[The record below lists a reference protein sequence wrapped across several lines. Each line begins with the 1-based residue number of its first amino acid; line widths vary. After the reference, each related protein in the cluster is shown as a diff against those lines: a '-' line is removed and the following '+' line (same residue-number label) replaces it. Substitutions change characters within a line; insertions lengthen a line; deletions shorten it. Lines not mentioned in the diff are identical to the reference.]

1 MKQYQC
7 SCHHGHFLMF
17 FILSAATVELSHSL
31 GLCFA
36 KRWRTSTHLSSPA
49 LFPFLSLPPRL
60 HNHKGLVSW
69 SYTALRSW
77 RLWEKPPGRIVASS
91 VSLPPYTHP
100 PHPPPLSSPLPSS
113 PLPHFRCPCHLLV
126 KLNMTISWVLSHIP
140 SEIHPFIWEEIPA
153 GPT

>member
-7 SCHHGHFLMF
+7 SCRHGHFFMF

-31 GLCFA
+31 RLCFA
-36 KRWRTSTHLSSPA
+36 KRWRTSTHLSSS
-49 LFPFLSLPPRL
+49 FFFLPPCSRFSPCL
-60 HNHKGLVSW
+60 PVCIIIKDFCRGV
-69 SYTALRSW
+69 TLRSGAGGC
-77 RLWEKPPGRIVASS
+77 EKNLQAGLLLHQCLCLHTP
-91 VSLPPYTHP
+91 THP
-100 PHPPPLSSPLPSS
+100 RSPFPSS